1 MIHRDIKPDNL
12 LVSNRILKIAD
23 FGVSEIIKYEN
34 ASISHHMGTLAF
46 MAPEALTNSSFNGHS
61 IDIWAGGV
69 TLFKMLFGFVP
80 FRSTNN
86 EELRSQI
93 INDKPIY
100 PHKIII
106 EPELKDLLNRL
117 LDKNPVTRI
126 NLKEIKNHS
135 WITNNEKL
143 PLVNSC

>member
-12 LVSNRILKIAD
+12 LVSDRILKIAD

-34 ASISHHMGTLAF
+34 ASVSHHMGTLAF

-86 EELRSQI
+86 EELRS
-93 INDKPIY
+93 
-100 PHKIII
+100 
-106 EPELKDLLNRL
+106 
-117 LDKNPVTRI
+117 
-126 NLKEIKNHS
+126 
-135 WITNNEKL
+135 
-143 PLVNSC
+143 